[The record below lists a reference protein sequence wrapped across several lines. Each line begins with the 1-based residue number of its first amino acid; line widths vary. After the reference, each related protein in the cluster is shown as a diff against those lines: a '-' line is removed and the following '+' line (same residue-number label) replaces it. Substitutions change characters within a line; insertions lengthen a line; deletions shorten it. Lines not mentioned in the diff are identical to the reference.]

1 MNGSDVWFE
10 SAMPHIRV
18 AVMQRGV
25 HYYLINCALF
35 CLTIPFVAP
44 VPLHTD
50 VQYPIFMISALLI
63 VADIYRGS
71 FRLSLHELYFLWVA
85 LISFVYVNPFLDV
98 QYDVVKRVGLLFA
111 FLVYYSFSR
120 YSHLINVRY
129 FLVGVW
135 LNMVAVVAH
144 LLSPE
149 MFSTLAGYI
158 VRTIKISQISSSR
171 GVSGFAAE
179 PGFLGA
185 MSIVFLLLSYHF
197 LRIGKMTHFQFQ
209 STVLVSLVMLL
220 ATSSG
225 TASLMLLVLL
235 VLVFLL
241 SQIKLSVKLL
251 FFIGVGLLIYFYVYM
266 LGLGGRG
273 VYVMQKLLEDP
284 VHVFFVDQ
292 SVALRGIAVSIGI
305 ESIIQGNLLG
315 HGVGSLGIVSPELI
329 QGTELGRLFQRVE
342 ASAGGLLSS
351 FAQYT
356 VELGIW
362 FLALIFWLYWRGKR
376 LRYVAIIRVMTL
388 FFLVAS
394 FSILFPPLW
403 VLLAL
408 TDKRQLICG
417 REGCK

>member
-1 MNGSDVWFE
+1 
-10 SAMPHIRV
+10 
-18 AVMQRGV
+18 
-25 HYYLINCALF
+25 
-35 CLTIPFVAP
+35 
-44 VPLHTD
+44 
-50 VQYPIFMISALLI
+50 
-63 VADIYRGS
+63 
-71 FRLSLHELYFLWVA
+71 
-85 LISFVYVNPFLDV
+85 
-98 QYDVVKRVGLLFA
+98 
-111 FLVYYSFSR
+111 
-120 YSHLINVRY
+120 
-129 FLVGVW
+129 
-135 LNMVAVVAH
+135 MVAVVAH

-209 STVLVSLVMLL
+209 STVLVSLVMLV

-235 VLVFLL
+235 VLVLLL

-408 TDKRQLICG
+408 TDKRQIICG